1 MATTQEALRTTL
13 GTEPI
18 TAEQL
23 LVMDERG
30 ELIRGVFCP
39 TMVPGIQHGQVI
51 ANLIILMAAAVKPTK
66 IGTIVTADAGVLL
79 SRNPDTVLGPDISY
93 FSKER
98 LPLDAE
104 IRGYAETPPELVV
117 EVVSPSDTP
126 REVAGKAN
134 MWLVGGVR
142 LVWVVWPETKM
153 VEVYRANN
161 QPETLR
167 ETDTLTGGDVLPQ
180 FSVTV
185 ADIFEN

>member
-23 LVMDERG
+23 MEMDERG

-39 TMVPGIQHGQVI
+39 TMIPGIQHGQVM
-51 ANLIILMAAAVKPTK
+51 ANITMLLGLVMSPNKL
-66 IGTIVTADAGVLL
+66 GTIVTANAGVLL
-79 SRNPDTVLGPDISY
+79 GRNPDTVLGPDISY
-93 FSKER
+93 FSRER
-98 LPLDAE
+98 LPLETE
-104 IRGYAETPPELVV
+104 IRGYAEVPPELVV

-134 MWLVGGVR
+134 MWLVGGVQ

-153 VEVYRANN
+153 VEIYRPDN

-167 ETDTLTGGDVLPQ
+167 EADTLTGGEVLPH
-180 FSVTV
+180 FTVTV